1 MGEYQIDEHNG
12 LFYVHHEPASADGV
26 TWVFFNALTGDTEM
40 WEGEIGPR
48 LRAEGHGT
56 LSFNFRGQADSPFSP
71 DKTLDATLIVAD
83 IRNLLAELN
92 PQRPVLCGLSIGG
105 LFAIQSWLAGLPNI
119 ETLGLVLIN
128 TLRREGERL
137 RWINDALVRCTEMG
151 GLQLFRDLFVPLL
164 FNEEWQAQNRHKFL
178 QEPDYTPLDSS
189 DGHYNLLKNSGSADW
204 NLPYEQL
211 KLPVLVITGLEDH
224 IFLDHDDVEQLYARL
239 PDARHI
245 KMANAGHMI
254 PAERPVELVDS
265 LLKFAG
271 EVSE

>member
-1 MGEYQIDEHNG
+1 LY
-12 LFYVHHEPASADGV
+12 
-26 TWVFFNALTGDTEM
+26 
-40 WEGEIGPR
+40 
-48 LRAEGHGT
+48 
-56 LSFNFRGQADSPFSP
+56 
-71 DKTLDATLIVAD
+71 
-83 IRNLLAELN
+83 RN
-92 PQRPVLCGLSIGG
+92 
-105 LFAIQSWLAGLPNI
+105 W
-119 ETLGLVLIN
+119 
-128 TLRREGERL
+128 
-137 RWINDALVRCTEMG
+137 